1 MPELQFEYSS
11 WFVLVCLLIGAGY
24 AYALYSK
31 KHSWSS
37 TINRILLVLRFIVV
51 SVTLF
56 LLLNPLLKQFINNI
70 EKPIVVLA
78 VDNSLSITNSLDSL
92 QRKAILAQLSKLA
105 KDIKSNGFEV
115 DVRGL
120 AESETNLQDLQF
132 DQKTTDLNSMFK
144 EVETLY
150 DGKNLAS
157 LVLVSDGN
165 YNRGISPAFFPYGY
179 KISTIGIGDTTSYKD
194 VILKN
199 VLYNKIAYQGNKFPV
214 VAEITNTGFKDKQ
227 AQVSITKGSNTLAS
241 EKITFNNENGLSR
254 VEFNIGATN
263 NGIQHYNVV
272 VALAD
277 EEIIE
282 NNSKDIFIDVIDGKQ
297 KILLIGLAPHPD
309 IKALRSVIEIND
321 NYEFELFIPGLNE
334 LKEDKYDLILVHQ
347 AGDRYNRLAKY
358 TKKFRDENIPI
369 LNIIGQQTNLAKLNE
384 EDNLFTFRSIRN
396 QRDQITPT
404 LFSEFPKFKIDPDY
418 NTVFNQFPT
427 LNVPYGES
435 KLSPNTTVLMYQ
447 KVGNISTDKPLLY
460 LVESN
465 GRKSAYMMADGIW
478 QWRLQEFASNE
489 NTKAFDDVFL
499 KLVQY
504 LSTKEDKRKFRV
516 YTTKEE
522 FFDNE
527 SVSFSAEVYN
537 DSYERTFGNDVSIK
551 VTKEN
556 GSVDEYS
563 FIPSS
568 ANSTLEISGLSQGVY
583 KYEATTKRDDKS
595 EKVFGQFTVKNLQ
608 LELLDQRAN
617 FALLKQVADNTEGK
631 FYTIETLGDIPSD
644 LDNLGSKG
652 VMHSNEDFLAIIN
665 LKWLFFFLLTLLSIE
680 WFSRKYS
687 GAY

>member
-24 AYALYSK
+24 SYVLYSK
-31 KHSWSS
+31 KHSWSP
-37 TINRILLVLRFIVV
+37 TINRILLALRFIVV

-92 QRKAILAQLSKLA
+92 QRKGILAQLAKLA
-105 KDIKSNGFEV
+105 DEMESNGFDV
-115 DVRGL
+115 AVRGL
-120 AESETNLQDLQF
+120 AESEVNLQDLQF

-165 YNRGISPAFFPYGY
+165 YNRGISPAYFPYGY

-214 VAEITNTGFKDKQ
+214 VAEITNTGFKSQ
-227 AQVSITKGSNTLAS
+227 EAQVSITKGSNTIAS
-241 EKITFNNENGLSR
+241 KKIIFSDENGLSK
-254 VEFNIGATN
+254 VEFNVEATN
-263 NGIQHYNVV
+263 NGVQHYNVV
-272 VALAD
+272 VALANED
-277 EEIIE
+277 IIE

-297 KILLIGLAPHPD
+297 KILLTGLAPHPD

-334 LKEDKYDLILVHQ
+334 LKEDKYDMILVHQ

-369 LNIIGQQTNLAKLNE
+369 LNIIGQQTNLAKLSK
-384 EDNLFTFRSIRN
+384 EDDLFAFKSIRN
-396 QRDQITPT
+396 QRDQITPA
-404 LFSEFPKFKIDPDY
+404 LFSEFPKFKVDPDY
-418 NTVFNQFPT
+418 NTIFNQFPT

-435 KLSPNTTVLMYQ
+435 KISPSTTVLMYQ

-460 LVESN
+460 LVESG

-489 NTKAFDDVFL
+489 NSKAFDDVFL
-499 KLVQY
+499 KLIQY

-527 SVSFSAEVYN
+527 SVSFSAEIYN
-537 DSYERTFGNDVSIK
+537 DSYERIFGNDVSIK
-551 VTKEN
+551 VTNEN
-556 GSVDEYS
+556 GTLNEYS

-568 ANSTLEISGLSQGVY
+568 ANSKLEISGLTQGVY
-583 KYEATTKRDDKS
+583 KYEATTRRDDKL

-617 FALLKQVADNTEGK
+617 FSLLKQVAENTEGK
-631 FYTIETLGDIPSD
+631 FYTLETLSNIPSD
-644 LDNLGSKG
+644 LNNLESKG
-652 VMHSNEDFLAIIN
+652 IMHSNEDFLAIIN
-665 LKWLFFFLLTLLSIE
+665 LKWLFFLLLTLLSIE
-680 WFSRKYS
+680 WFSRRYS